1 MANYYD
7 KKKLIEDNSDIYIS
21 EFDKA
26 LHPSALS
33 GIIESKR
40 EYANAEKSG
49 NTAAMKQAN
58 NKANTI
64 RARFGAYS
72 GGIDGSEYNQIPQS
86 YEIRNN
92 TSYTSP
98 YDKQIKNLT
107 KKINAIPEFEYNPET
122 DPLYKV
128 YQSIYTKLGEDAADR
143 AMSQNALRS
152 GGVNSSSAISAASL
166 AQNKYNSM
174 LAAKIP
180 ELYEASLKKYED
192 TYNRLFKELET
203 ITALDD
209 TMYSRYRDEITDFE
223 NDRKYYSE
231 KDQSAIKN
239 MNEIYETDSY
249 LDYNIQKDAQER
261 AYKKLVDDRDYD
273 YKVNKDKED
282 RAYQKERDEIAD
294 LHWGSESDQ
303 KNLSIAV
310 DLAKALYGKVPVS
323 SSVIKKLLSY
333 IN

>member
-7 KKKLIEDNSDIYIS
+7 KKKLIEDNQDIYIS

-40 EYANAEKSG
+40 SYAQAEKNGDS
-49 NTAAMKQAN
+49 TAMKQAN

-64 RARFGAYS
+64 RARFGNYS
-72 GGIDGSEYNQIPQS
+72 GGTDGSEYNQFPQS

-92 TSYTSP
+92 TSYTSA
-98 YDKQIKNLT
+98 YDEQIKKLIE
-107 KKINAIPEFEYNPET
+107 KIGTIPEFEYNPET
-122 DPLYKV
+122 DPLYKA
-128 YQSIYTKLGEDAADR
+128 YRSIYTKLGEDAADR

-166 AQNKYNSM
+166 AQGKYNSM

-192 TYNRLFKELET
+192 TYNRLFKELEA
-203 ITALDD
+203 ITDLDD
-209 TMYSRYRDEITDFE
+209 TMYSRYRDEIADFE

-231 KDQSAIKN
+231 KDYNAIKN
-239 MNEIYETDSY
+239 LNDIYETESY
-249 LDYNIQKDAQER
+249 IDYNTQKDVSESE
-261 AYKKLVDDRDYD
+261 YKKTKDKQYYD
-273 YKVNKDKED
+273 YLTNKDKED
-282 RAYQKERDEIAD
+282 REYQKERDAIAD
-294 LHWGSESDQ
+294 SRWNSEYGQ
-303 KNLSIAV
+303 RNLSIAV

-323 SSVIKKLLSY
+323 SSVIKNLLSY
-333 IN
+333 IK